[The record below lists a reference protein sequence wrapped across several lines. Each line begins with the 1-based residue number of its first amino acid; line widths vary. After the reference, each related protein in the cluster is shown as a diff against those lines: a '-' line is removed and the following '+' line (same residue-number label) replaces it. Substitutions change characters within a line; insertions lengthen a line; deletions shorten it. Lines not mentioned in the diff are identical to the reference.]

1 MIYIKTKTKKMKRI
15 NQKHDVVINIYY
27 KPVFTNAS
35 VGDIEDHYTYVNSV
49 YFYKRQFIQ
58 DQEVFTKV
66 EMTRQMILDLA
77 DEIREIEKEII
88 KKPYELF

>member
-35 VGDIEDHYTYVNSV
+35 VGDIEDHYTYVNSA
-49 YFYKRQFIQ
+49 YFYKRQFI
-58 DQEVFTKV
+58 
-66 EMTRQMILDLA
+66 
-77 DEIREIEKEII
+77 
-88 KKPYELF
+88 